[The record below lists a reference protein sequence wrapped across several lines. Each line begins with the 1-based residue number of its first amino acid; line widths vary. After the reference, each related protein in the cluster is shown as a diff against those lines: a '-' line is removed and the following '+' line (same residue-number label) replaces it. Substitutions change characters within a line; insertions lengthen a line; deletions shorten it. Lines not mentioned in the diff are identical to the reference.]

1 MSKHILI
8 HMISLSVDF
17 YYIRNICS
25 SLYQYIHSGILQIQ
39 RLNRFLT
46 LKIDLLPHYFRQ
58 RQFVPPMCL
67 IVQMHDERGEKAIGN
82 IERFAFYDEAKTAYC
97 IISTSEKALY
107 ANVMLQKGVVINN
120 D

>member
-67 IVQMHDERGEKAIGN
+67 IVQMQIGYASFQIPDTLHEDHN
-82 IERFAFYDEAKTAYC
+82 SLPATA
-97 IISTSEKALY
+97 L
-107 ANVMLQKGVVINN
+107 
-120 D
+120 

>member
-46 LKIDLLPHYFRQ
+46 LKIDWVVGSFFDESRQ
-58 RQFVPPMCL
+58 LGR
-67 IVQMHDERGEKAIGN
+67 K
-82 IERFAFYDEAKTAYC
+82 YY
-97 IISTSEKALY
+97 S
-107 ANVMLQKGVVINN
+107 
-120 D
+120 

>member
-1 MSKHILI
+1 M
-8 HMISLSVDF
+8 F
-17 YYIRNICS
+17 YI
-25 SLYQYIHSGILQIQ
+25 GIQ
-39 RLNRFLT
+39 REEFQDG
-46 LKIDLLPHYFRQ
+46 IQDLRNTMSVTADGNGIFSHGFYREVMPGDDVETPIWDTYKE
-58 RQFVPPMCL
+58 
-67 IVQMHDERGEKAIGN
+67 IVSKHDERGEKAIGN

>member
-17 YYIRNICS
+17 YYIRNICP

-67 IVQMHDERGEKAIGN
+67 IVQMQIGYASFTASHN
-82 IERFAFYDEAKTAYC
+82 DTINFRFPAHYPK
-97 IISTSEKALY
+97 IIILS
-107 ANVMLQKGVVINN
+107 LQLLFRNPFF
-120 D
+120 